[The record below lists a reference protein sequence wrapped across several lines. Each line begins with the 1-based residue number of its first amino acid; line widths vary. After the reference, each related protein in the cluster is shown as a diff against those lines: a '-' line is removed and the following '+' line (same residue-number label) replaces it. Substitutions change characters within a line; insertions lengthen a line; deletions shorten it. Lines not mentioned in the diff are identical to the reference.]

1 MNTHKTAE
9 ELRDSAAVA
18 VAKVRTEIHT
28 AFKRGGAQGF
38 SRSHV
43 RDTLVRKGY
52 RENDI
57 AYVEQLMDGT
67 APHPKDPQRKVSVR
81 IPIGVYL
88 ALAIIVLLI
97 IAFGIYTLTAGQREA
112 DEALAAQTKAY
123 EAQKL
128 QNAQLAIQQLRSQQQ
143 SVAIVA
149 DQLLAYPSLSAN
161 LAENDRTTLL
171 LGHAQELKNAAQNID
186 AQLTTLE
193 QAVGELEQV

>member
-28 AFKRGGAQGF
+28 AFKRGASQGF
-38 SRSHV
+38 SRAHV
-43 RDTLVRKGY
+43 RDTLVRRGY

-57 AYVEQLMDGT
+57 GYVEQLMDGT
-67 APHPKDPQRKVSVR
+67 TPHPKDPQRRVNFR
-81 IPIGVYL
+81 IPVGVYVTL
-88 ALAIIVLLI
+88 IVIVLLI
-97 IAFGIYTLTAGQREA
+97 IAFGIFSLTNNQRE
-112 DEALAAQTKAY
+112 EEQALAAKTKAY
-123 EAQKL
+123 EEQKL

-161 LAENDRTTLL
+161 LADTDRTTLL
-171 LGHAQELKNAAQNID
+171 LGHAQEIKTAAQNID
-186 AQLTTLE
+186 AQLTLLE
-193 QAVGELEQV
+193 QAVGELAQG